1 MALGLCFKE
10 TRKTKWLR
18 VEVDVRK
25 GGGRFHKMWAA
36 LENSTRK
43 EMWDRVWGEI
53 WREVEKRRW
62 VF

>member
-25 GGGRFHKMWAA
+25 EGGAEIPQNVGCSGKF
-36 LENSTRK
+36 NK
-43 EMWDRVWGEI
+43 EGDVGQG
-53 WREVEKRRW
+53 VG
-62 VF
+62 

>member
-1 MALGLCFKE
+1 MSEK
-10 TRKTKWLR
+10 R
-18 VEVDVRK
+18 
-25 GGGRFHKMWAA
+25 GGRRFHKMWAA
-36 LENSTRK
+36 LENSTGK